1 MFQSSYYPAII
12 KKTIASFGKLFSG
25 IQIERKDNNGN
36 LIQTVNVPIAY
47 SNKEKWVTRTEQDAS
62 QTNNTQITL
71 PRLAFE
77 ITNYSYDST
86 RKVNKN
92 NRLGNTNQNLTS
104 NIQYSGVPY
113 NLDVSLY
120 LITKTI
126 EDGLVVMEKILP
138 MFTPNYTISINA
150 VPEMN
155 VVKDV
160 PIILNSVTVDDNYE
174 NEISARRE
182 IIHTFSFT
190 LKLELFGSIATSSV
204 IKHVN
209 VNLPIQSEH
218 YRTSAVNKEDVPDNL
233 SEDYWFSTLM
243 NP

>member
-1 MFQSSYYPAII
+1 MFQTNYYPAII
-12 KKTIASFGKLFSG
+12 KKTIAAFGKLFSG
-25 IQIERKDNNGN
+25 IQIERYDTSGT

-47 SNKEKWVTRTEQDAS
+47 SNKEKWVTRTEQDPN

-77 ITNYSYDST
+77 ITNYSYDSS

-92 NRLGNTNQNLTS
+92 NRLGVSNTHSS
-104 NIQYSGVPY
+104 NTQYSGVPY
-113 NLDVSLY
+113 NIDVSLY

-126 EDGLVVMEKILP
+126 EDGLIVMEKILP
-138 MFTPNYTISINA
+138 MFAPNYTISINA

-155 VVKDV
+155 IVKDV
-160 PIILNSVTVDDNYE
+160 PIVLNSVTVDDNYE
-174 NEISARRE
+174 GDFQTRRE

-190 LKLELFGSIATSSV
+190 LKVDLFGSIKTSEI

-209 VNLPIQSEH
+209 VNLPLQQER
-218 YRTSAVNKEDVPDNL
+218 YRASALIPADVPDNL
-233 SEDYWFSTLM
+233 SEDFWIHS
-243 NP
+243 P